1 MGNMHLYM
9 HEWFCVKTSKVGIF
23 ILNENVN
30 GDNTYE
36 QQRRARADS
45 ILLMADIK
53 ISQIYIT

>member
-1 MGNMHLYM
+1 MVLRLNIKRNDIY
-9 HEWFCVKTSKVGIF
+9 
-23 ILNENVN
+23 LNENVN

>member
-1 MGNMHLYM
+1 MDIY
-9 HEWFCVKTSKVGIF
+9 
-23 ILNENVN
+23 LNENVN

-36 QQRRARADS
+36 QQREARAAS